1 MDIDQILVKQGV
13 TLAGEVIKQ
22 SAQSIHT
29 KITAAKNEKSKE
41 ESISELQE
49 IINELIDE
57 RNQFVRI
64 TQVLEEKISM
74 GKVSDGD
81 IDYITNQIV
90 PLLENLLKASDE
102 EYSNNI
108 ETLETIKPIL
118 SKETFNILQLL
129 GFNFQEAIGKPLT
142 DLINNAIRSQIS
154 VSQEDNIRYNT
165 LAAEIELNLINLSMD
180 EEAYKRYLNLKGQ

>member
-81 IDYITNQIV
+81 IEYITNQIV
-90 PLLENLLKASDE
+90 PLLENLLKANDGE
-102 EYSNNI
+102 HSNNI

-142 DLINNAIRSQIS
+142 DLVNNAIRSRIS
-154 VSQEDNIRYNT
+154 VSQEDNVRYNT
-165 LAAEIELNLINLSMD
+165 LVVEFEQNLINLSMD